1 MGRRGSTTGGRRV
14 SFHLAQL
21 NVARLAAPLDSPQ
34 LADFVA
40 SLDAINKLADAAPG
54 FVWRLQTE
62 DGDATGMRALDDD
75 RLIVN
80 LSVWRSLGIA
90 CPA

>member
-1 MGRRGSTTGGRRV
+1 V

-62 DGDATGMRALDDD
+62 DGDATGVRALDDD